1 MIGTSAYH
9 NEAAEPMT
17 NRDKYLELLAQ
28 SGITQVKSASL
39 IAEQTQRPCAPRTVR
54 AWLADP
60 ATPSA
65 RPCPDWAVEALE
77 RRLKKLKKVVA

>member
-1 MIGTSAYH
+1 
-9 NEAAEPMT
+9 
-17 NRDKYLELLAQ
+17 
-28 SGITQVKSASL
+28 VKSASL